1 MHSTGTQGADD
12 AAMERLWLQVCASR
26 GTPAPNRAQC
36 GWLLQDLGADERRML
51 ESILA
56 LAALGWEKPGD
67 LSLLS
72 WAAACTRPSV
82 PSQVKSHGLAFSSAD
97 LFACGMKLREAG

>member
-36 GWLLQDLGADERRML
+36 GWLLQDLGADERCML
-51 ESILA
+51 ENRFCRVAEERTYAS
-56 LAALGWEKPGD
+56 GEH
-67 LSLLS
+67 SLTVERL
-72 WAAACTRPSV
+72 
-82 PSQVKSHGLAFSSAD
+82 QG
-97 LFACGMKLREAG
+97 